1 MKIGIVGS
9 GSVAQA
15 IGSGLVK
22 KGHQV
27 MMGSR
32 DPAKPAIKG
41 WLDKSGAAAQ
51 AGTFAQ
57 AAQYGEIIFVAT
69 KGTATEQALQLA
81 GPENFAG
88 KVVVDVTNPLK
99 MNSEK
104 QMILAPLPDG
114 SLGETVQ
121 RLLATARVVKT
132 LNTVNSAH
140 MVEPQFPGGKPQM
153 FLCGNDADAKAV
165 VGDLLKSFG
174 WEPIDAGKIDAARL
188 LEPLSLLGIRLAL
201 ASGNWNYL
209 FRLEYQ
215 DAETS

>member
-1 MKIGIVGS
+1 MKIGIIGS
-9 GSVAQA
+9 GGVAQA
-15 IGSGLVK
+15 LGTGLIA

-32 DPAKPAIKG
+32 DPAKPAS
-41 WLDKSGAAAQ
+41 WVEKSGSAAR
-51 AGTFAQ
+51 AGTFAE
-57 AAQYGEIIFVAT
+57 AAQFGEIIFVAT

-81 GPENFAG
+81 NPENFSG

-121 RLLATARVVKT
+121 RVLASARVVKT
-132 LNTVNSAH
+132 LNTVNCAH
-140 MVEPQFPGGKPQM
+140 MVHPKFPGGQPQM
-153 FLCGNDADAKAV
+153 FLCGNDSVAKAV
-165 VGDLLKSFG
+165 VGELLRSFG
-174 WEPIDAGKIDAARL
+174 WEPIDVGKIDAARI

-209 FRLEYQ
+209 FRLEYK
-215 DAETS
+215 